1 MAVSIEKGQV
11 WRSRLNPEIQAQI
24 VGIRP
29 GRSGVSRQP
38 TVLYTKRGKE
48 YAVPVDRFL
57 QWAREFEASPTKPP
71 SQPVPVEPAS

>member
-11 WRSRLNPEIQAQI
+11 WRSRLNPEIQALI

-29 GRSGVSRQP
+29 GRGSFSRQP

-57 QWAREFEASPTKPP
+57 QWAREFEAIPSKPAP
-71 SQPVPVEPAS
+71 GPAAAAE

>member
-1 MAVSIEKGQV
+1 MPVSIEKGQI

-29 GRSGVSRQP
+29 AGGNFNRQP

-57 QWAREFEASPTKPP
+57 QWAREFEATPSKPP
-71 SQPVPVEPAS
+71 ADAAPAEP

>member
-1 MAVSIEKGQV
+1 MAVSIEKGQI
-11 WRSRLNPEIQAQI
+11 WRSRLNPEIQALI

-29 GRSGVSRQP
+29 GRTNVSRQP

-57 QWAREFEASPTKPP
+57 QWAREFQASPCKPP
-71 SQPVPVEPAS
+71 VDTPPVEPAA

>member
-1 MAVSIEKGQV
+1 MAAVSIEKGQI

-29 GRSGVSRQP
+29 ARGSFSKQP

-57 QWAREFEASPTKPP
+57 QWAREFEATPSKPMP
-71 SQPVPVEPAS
+71 EAVTPE